1 MAKHGGA
8 RPNSGRLKKDEVLS
22 LIETMDAIAVPDTV
36 WKMLYAKVL
45 DSDVNAIKIW
55 LSYRFGMPKQTIDQ
69 KTINIDAGKLTDE
82 EIKSMVDVDGNIYR
96 E

>member
-1 MAKHGGA
+1 MKEDGRKNNGGNKNA
-8 RPNSGRLKKDEVLS
+8 GRKPKIDEIK

-45 DSDVNAIKIW
+45 DSDVNAIKLW
-55 LSYRFGMPKQTIDQ
+55 LSYRYGMPKQVIDQ
-69 KTINIDAGKLTDE
+69 NINIEKPIFQSINL
-82 EIKSMVDVDGNIYR
+82 DVPDYDSP

>member
-1 MAKHGGA
+1 MEDKRKNNGGA

-22 LIETMDAIAVPDTV
+22 LIESMDAIAVPDTV

-55 LSYRFGMPKQTIDQ
+55 LSYRFGMPKQVIDQ
-69 KTINIDAGKLTDE
+69 KNTHEMAENFPVSIVFT
-82 EIKSMVDVDGNIYR
+82 KSN